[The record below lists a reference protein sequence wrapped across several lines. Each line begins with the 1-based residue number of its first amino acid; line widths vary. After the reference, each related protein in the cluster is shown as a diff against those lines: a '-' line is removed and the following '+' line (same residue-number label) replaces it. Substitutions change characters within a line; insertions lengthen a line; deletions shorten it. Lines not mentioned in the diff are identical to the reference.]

1 MKDIDKYIELSEEL
15 VDAGEKHLKA
25 LRTFEEYKDDMNSKE
40 FEEMI
45 KNSVDK
51 YNRLSELEERYSVVE
66 NEIDILQ

>member
-15 VDAGEKHLKA
+15 VDAGEKHLEA
-25 LRTFEEYKDDMNSKE
+25 LRAFEEYKDDMNSKE

-45 KNSVDK
+45 KNSGDK
-51 YNRLSELEERYSVVE
+51 YIKLSELEERYSVVE